1 MYKNNCLKYNIKYSN
16 LKNQS
21 GGTQQLLLMNC
32 TQCIEPNDVTCIKD
46 NGEMS
51 TCKKESSTLLSE
63 NDINIK
69 GPSNIIYLKRESD
82 SKKIYVIYDIH
93 NVPENCDGESLTITD
108 FINILK
114 KNKEIDLFV
123 ENSRFL
129 LVENPDTDTDSLN
142 LLRNYINNCSPSIR
156 CHSIDIREDLMI
168 NTGLLQQIQNLYLD
182 HWEYL
187 THTHKGGH
195 AANHYII
202 KIIKNQII
210 SIDSR
215 LLNFINRS
223 DYKDRTFPEKLIMN
237 EIFIKGYD
245 KIEDKTEKELFLELN
260 NEFKKVWEDFCI
272 KSIDFLKELDKNP
285 KYEEQFFVLHKYNR
299 NESND
304 KWIKDKKLPD
314 KFNYMEEVI
323 EYMINILS
331 LLVDIY
337 TIGRL
342 LKPYINN
349 LVIYVGSQH
358 GTNIVKELINKFNF
372 KIEYSDSEYSHIG
385 LQDIDIKTCINIKNL
400 PIWT

>member
-21 GGTQQLLLMNC
+21 GGTQQLLLMSCN
-32 TQCIEPNDVTCIKD
+32 QCIEPNDVTCKKD

-108 FINILK
+108 FIDMLK

-123 ENSRFL
+123 EHSRFL
-129 LVENPDTDTDSLN
+129 LVENPDTDSLY
-142 LLRNYINNCSPSIR
+142 LLRNYINNCSSSIN

-168 NTGLLQQIQNLYLD
+168 NTLLLKQIQNLYTD
-182 HWEYL
+182 HWNYL
-187 THTHKGGH
+187 THTHKDGH

-202 KIIKNQII
+202 KLIKNQIMF
-210 SIDSR
+210 IDSR
-215 LLNFINRS
+215 LSELINRS
-223 DYKDRTFPEKLIMN
+223 DYKIRTFPDKLIMN
-237 EIFIKGYD
+237 EIFIKEYD
-245 KIEDKTEKELFLELN
+245 KIENDPEKESFLELN
-260 NEFKKVWEDFCI
+260 SEFKKLWKDFCI
-272 KSIDFLKELDKNP
+272 KSIDFLKKLDKNS
-285 KYEEQFFVLHKYNR
+285 KYEEQFFETYIFD
-299 NESND
+299 SNKIND
-304 KWIKDKKLPD
+304 QWIKDKKLPD
-314 KFNYMEEVI
+314 EFKNILEVI

-349 LVIYVGSQH
+349 LVIYVGAQH
-358 GTNIVKELINKFNF
+358 GTNIVKELIKKFNF
-372 KIEYSDSEYSHIG
+372 KIEYSDSDYSDIG
-385 LQDIDIKTCINIKNL
+385 WQDSDIKTCINIKNL